1 MVTFG
6 RFAAFSL
13 LVSIATASHVV
24 ISTIGT
30 GTGIA
35 EGVPRY
41 LTTSPHQARRSR
53 IQPCTDITS
62 LSLAAAT
69 STHNDLPTSHSDSR
83 KPQLTIS
90 VQKIPKMASINPTGI
105 FRFVEPD
112 LTIPA
117 QDRAIF
123 ANPRPKHL
131 VQLEL
136 PLHDIRTSN
145 EITSGS
151 AGLDVQGFTYLHHV
165 SALSPEQMLAARNA
179 EDVLAPETLEM
190 MIKYTGA
197 KRGVVHSVGFRRIP
211 ASKQLDL
218 EFVPLRGS
226 EIDLAMERIPK
237 DQMLGMLLVD

>member
-1 MVTFG
+1 
-6 RFAAFSL
+6 
-13 LVSIATASHVV
+13 
-24 ISTIGT
+24 
-30 GTGIA
+30 
-35 EGVPRY
+35 
-41 LTTSPHQARRSR
+41 
-53 IQPCTDITS
+53 
-62 LSLAAAT
+62 
-69 STHNDLPTSHSDSR
+69 
-83 KPQLTIS
+83 
-90 VQKIPKMASINPTGI
+90 MAPINPTGI

-145 EITSGS
+145 KITSGS

-165 SALSPEQMLAARNA
+165 SALSPEQMLTGRNA
-179 EDVLAPETLEM
+179 EDLLAPETLEM

>member
-1 MVTFG
+1 
-6 RFAAFSL
+6 
-13 LVSIATASHVV
+13 
-24 ISTIGT
+24 
-30 GTGIA
+30 
-35 EGVPRY
+35 
-41 LTTSPHQARRSR
+41 
-53 IQPCTDITS
+53 
-62 LSLAAAT
+62 
-69 STHNDLPTSHSDSR
+69 
-83 KPQLTIS
+83 
-90 VQKIPKMASINPTGI
+90 MASINPTGI

-145 EITSGS
+145 EISAGS

-165 SALSPEQMLAARNA
+165 SALSPEQMLEGRNA